1 MKNLILIFAAVFSL
15 ISVSA
20 SAVSVDNVSAE
31 QQIENL
37 QSEVHMLRQII
48 MQSQKAHNNNQHNNQ
63 PQCLVTGERCSS
75 AYDVCCNSGRYC
87 GNAGG
92 ICP

>member
-1 MKNLILIFAAVFSL
+1 MKKLILTLATVCSLLTMPVFA
-15 ISVSA
+15 SVNPVMTA
-20 SAVSVDNVSAE
+20 DQQTA
-31 QQIENL
+31 QQISDL
-37 QSEVHMLRQII
+37 QQEVQILRQII
-48 MQSQKAHNNNQHNNQ
+48 MNSRHANVS